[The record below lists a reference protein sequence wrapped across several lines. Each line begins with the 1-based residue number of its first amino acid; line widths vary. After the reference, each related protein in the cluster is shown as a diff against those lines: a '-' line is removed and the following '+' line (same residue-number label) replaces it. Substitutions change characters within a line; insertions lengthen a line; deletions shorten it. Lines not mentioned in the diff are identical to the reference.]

1 MCSWLLSGVTACT
14 YLAFSSNMNPPSLVP
29 SQSWD
34 GIFVEAFVILVIW
47 LKSTGWHG
55 STVIH

>member
-34 GIFVEAFVILVIW
+34 GIFCGGFCNISYLVKVHRLAW
-47 LKSTGWHG
+47 
-55 STVIH
+55 